1 MIKFGTGGWRAI
13 IADEFTK
20 ANLRLLTAGLCKLM
34 QEQGLSGSE
43 VCVGYDRRFLSKES
57 AHWAAEVLAGYGFHV
72 YMVNR
77 SSPTPLIMFVVRER
91 NVPYGMAITASHN
104 PATYNGVKVFTRGGR
119 DASPDVT
126 DRIEAYAAE
135 TTPEEIPSID
145 YDTALKNGLIF
156 EDNPTNDYLDSIL
169 LSVDVE
175 SIRKAHLRIGLDP
188 LYGVSQ
194 SCLRTVLTTCR
205 CDLEVIHDMHDTL
218 FGGKLPTPTAE
229 TLIPLEHL
237 VVDRHCDF
245 GLATDGDADRIAVI
259 DDNGFFVHPN
269 QLLVLLYYYLVK
281 YRGEK
286 GDCVRNNSTTHL
298 LDRVAEGFGQKCHEV
313 PVGFKYV
320 SSKMTETDAVIGGE
334 SSGGL
339 TVRGHISGKDGI
351 YAAALITE
359 MVAVTGKSVSALY
372 DEICSMYGFW
382 AYRDGD
388 IRVKPERKEELKKL
402 IFEAELIPEFGKKI
416 ERIDRSDGCKVWF
429 EDGSWCICRFS
440 GTEPLLRFAAEALE
454 AETAESYISA
464 WKKICTEPGS

>member
-1 MIKFGTGGWRAI
+1 MIRFGTGGWRAI

-20 ANLRLLTAGLCKLM
+20 SNLRLLTAGLCELM
-34 QEQGLSGSE
+34 LSQGLQGTE

-57 AHWAAEVLAGYGFHV
+57 AHWTAEVLAGYGFRI

-77 SSPTPLIMFVVRER
+77 SSPTPLIMYVIRER
-91 NVPYGMAITASHN
+91 KAHYGLAITASHN
-104 PATYNGVKVFTRGGR
+104 PAIYNGVKVFTAGGR
-119 DASPDVT
+119 DAAPEVT
-126 DRIEAYAAE
+126 GVIEQHAAE
-135 TTPEEIPSID
+135 IDPADIPAID
-145 YDTALKNGLIF
+145 YDLAVAKGLIT
-156 EDNPTNDYLDSIL
+156 EDNPTNDYLDYIL
-169 LSVDVE
+169 GAVDVDA
-175 SIRKAHLRIGLDP
+175 IKKARLRIGLDP

-229 TLIPLEHL
+229 TLIPLEQL

-245 GLATDGDADRIAVI
+245 GVATDGDADRIGII
-259 DDNGFFVHPN
+259 DDNGEFVHPN

-281 YRGEK
+281 YRGWE

-298 LDRVAEGFGQKCHEV
+298 LDRVAEGFGFKCHEV

-320 SSKMTETDAVIGGE
+320 SAKMTETNAVIGGE

-359 MVAVTGKSVSALY
+359 MVAVTGKQVSALY
-372 DEICSMYGFW
+372 DEICGQYGFS
-382 AYRDGD
+382 AYEDGD
-388 IRVKPERKEELKKL
+388 IKVKPERKEELKKL
-402 IFEAELIPEFGKKI
+402 IFETGKIPDFGKEI
-416 ERIDRSDGCKVWF
+416 ARIDNTDGCKVHF
-429 EDGSWCICRFS
+429 KDGSWCICRFS
-440 GTEPLLRFAAEALE
+440 GTEPLLRFAAEA
-454 AETAESYISA
+454 ADKETARAYIEDWEQLCA
-464 WKKICTEPGS
+464 G

>member
-1 MIKFGTGGWRAI
+1 MVKFGTGGWRAV

-20 ANLRLLTAGLCKLM
+20 ANLKLLAAGLCEM
-34 QEQGLSGSE
+34 MIDQGLAGKE
-43 VCVGYDRRFLSKES
+43 VVVGYDRRFLSKES
-57 AHWAAEVLAGYGFHV
+57 AHWVAEVLAGYGFRT

-77 SSPTPLIMFVVRER
+77 SSPTPLIMYTVRER
-91 NVPYGMAITASHN
+91 QCQYGMAITASHN
-104 PATYNGVKVFTRGGR
+104 PAIYNGVKVFTYGGR
-119 DASPDVT
+119 DAAPEVT
-126 DRIEAYAAE
+126 GEIERRLAAIDPE
-135 TTPEEIPSID
+135 TIPFID
-145 YDTALKNGLIF
+145 YDKAVASGLVL
-156 EDNPTNDYLDSIL
+156 EENPTNDYIDCILD
-169 LSVDVE
+169 SVDVDK
-175 SIRKAHLRIGLDP
+175 IKKAHLKIGLDP

-194 SCLRTVLTTCR
+194 SVLRTVLTTCR

-229 TLIPLEHL
+229 TLIPLEQL

-320 SSKMTETDAVIGGE
+320 SAKMTETDAVIGGE

-372 DEICSMYGFW
+372 DEICGLYGFW
-382 AYRDGD
+382 AYEDGD

-402 IFEAELIPEFGKKI
+402 IFEAELIPDFGKKI
-416 ERIDRSDGCKVWF
+416 MRIDRSDGCKVWF
-429 EDGSWCICRFS
+429 ADGSWCICRFS

-454 AETAESYISA
+454 PETAKAYISA
-464 WKKICTEPGS
+464 WKKICVSSES